1 MLEGGLM
8 NQILAGLSL
17 LFVSLLV
24 LASCS
29 DDKNPVQQ
37 YGNTM
42 TQSYNSA
49 RKLDSKVNLL
59 EVRKSIQEFYAANG
73 RYTAD
78 LHELSA
84 FNGIALKGDKYEY
97 DPAAGTLMEKQ

>member
-73 RYTAD
+73 RYPAD
-78 LHELSA
+78 LNELSA
-84 FNGIALKGDKYEY
+84 FNGIALKGDKYAY
-97 DPAAGTLMEKQ
+97 DPATGTLMEK